1 MIISPELPTLPYVI
15 RNGIKYF
22 ELIAEPVQREILPN
36 LYINC
41 WGYNGTM
48 PGPTI
53 VVFPGDYVQLRVYNR
68 LPEDTS
74 VHWHGVDVPNNMDGV
89 PGIEPSPRIMPGQ
102 YFDYKFQITNPP
114 GTHMYHSHFN
124 TARQEMLGL
133 AGGFIIDD
141 PGNRK
146 IRDYFILL
154 QEFNVKGLPKGK
166 IVPGVYGIDPLS
178 MDFNFFT
185 MNGRCFPYTT
195 PMEVSW
201 GDNVRVRLANSS
213 AQPHPIHLHG
223 HQFAVGASD
232 GNMIPSDRR
241 IVKNTILVSSG
252 ETWDIE
258 FTANNL
264 GIWPFHCHIPH
275 HITNNFTKDIGGML
289 TTLVYKG

>member
-1 MIISPELPTLPYVI
+1 
-15 RNGIKYF
+15 
-22 ELIAEPVQREILPN
+22 
-36 LYINC
+36 
-41 WGYNGTM
+41 
-48 PGPTI
+48 
-53 VVFPGDYVQLRVYNR
+53 
-68 LPEDTS
+68 
-74 VHWHGVDVPNNMDGV
+74 
-89 PGIEPSPRIMPGQ
+89 
-102 YFDYKFQITNPP
+102 
-114 GTHMYHSHFN
+114 
-124 TARQEMLGL
+124 
-133 AGGFIIDD
+133 
-141 PGNRK
+141 
-146 IRDYFILL
+146 
-154 QEFNVKGLPKGK
+154 
-166 IVPGVYGIDPLS
+166 